1 MKYHS
6 NRKVRPMKKMLINV
20 LYKVGVKPRRMVGLL
35 NLSRAT
41 IYRYIDR

>member
-6 NRKVRPMKKMLINV
+6 NRKVRTAKKMLINV

>member
-6 NRKVRPMKKMLINV
+6 NRKVRPMRKMLINV
-20 LYKVGVKPRRMVGLL
+20 LHGLGVKPKRLGKMF

-41 IYRYIDR
+41 IYRHLSK